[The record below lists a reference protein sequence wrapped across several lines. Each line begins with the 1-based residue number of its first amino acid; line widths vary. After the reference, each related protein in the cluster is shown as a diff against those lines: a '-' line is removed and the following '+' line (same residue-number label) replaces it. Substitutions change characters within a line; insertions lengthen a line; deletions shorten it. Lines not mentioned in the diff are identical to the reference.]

1 MTPLTL
7 STLPGTFTIHR
18 LPVGASL
25 PGSLYRSS
33 FLSITQTHNELSVV
47 CESTITIDSE
57 KQEKGWSCLRVDGTL
72 DFGLTGILANLSG
85 TLAEAGIS
93 LFAVSTYDTD
103 YLLVKRKTLGDAAAA
118 LRRAGHTVIGA

>member
-7 STLPGTFTIHR
+7 SILPSTFTIHR
-18 LPVGASL
+18 LPTGTSL

-33 FLSITQTHNELSVV
+33 FLSITQTHDELSIV
-47 CESTITIDSE
+47 CDSDIALRSDA
-57 KQEKGWSCLRVDGTL
+57 QEKGWSCLQVDGTL
-72 DFGLTGILANLSG
+72 DFGLTGILADLSG

-103 YLLVKRKTLGDAAAA
+103 YLLVKREILEDAADA